1 MWKKV
6 LGYFKDEKNPIKV
19 ETRKAF
25 AIIFAI
31 LSLVGMFTVAST
43 FKGFTTFSLIRNVQI
58 PQYQSAENLK
68 QKATEIIGIYYL
80 LSGENDI
87 NIQMNEMYR
96 YDELEK
102 SFLDALKLIRSTAD
116 QLVVVESRSAVVK
129 LVDDTKT
136 TFDRMNQNA
145 RAMTIMN
152 MEGKRD
158 DAKKEFAKIGPD
170 IEVFK
175 KGVEQVEKLLNEDLK
190 VATERAQGFLK
201 WSTVVGVLVT
211 IASVLIALV
220 LINNLLKFLSVT
232 LLPISNLMHNLRQAV
247 FSIDK
252 SQKVVSPVSKYS
264 QKVFAK
270 DIVENN
276 IFDLAF
282 NDLGQKTEAFSAA
295 RTAMTSVFG
304 EDEMQWSL
312 MEDNFPPLITKRFPN
327 GTEKIL
333 KMSYTPLFDEKTEN
347 VQNIMIVAE
356 DVTELE
362 KAKREASSKQAEVL
376 VIQGLVGVDRGDLE
390 AFLNDSISGIGQCY
404 DLLGTFESDMESRK
418 VLFRILHTIKGN
430 SRLYNLMTISEV
442 VHVAENS
449 VVEIN
454 KRLDAK
460 ETVGTEYYAHL
471 TQGLRKIDE
480 VLASHSKTAESLFG
494 LRSAASAKREDFLI
508 QNMMANE
515 FAIAQKQAVVFD
527 KVQAES
533 MSLKSQYVLSAL
545 SSSLRDGLFNTTS
558 LVRYFGK
565 EDLAG
570 SMEAFAKGFNE
581 QDIENGTA
589 DFAPVREAYFRLL
602 FQSPR
607 KKKYE
612 LNMDDMLDPLAR
624 MFAVSRIAKQNLASP
639 ISESD
644 AATVFDEGF
653 ELYRSF
659 DALAFA
665 ELRFGAQ
672 RILLNCQAGKTTE
685 ALNAVLSQ
693 MWQNVLM
700 MFHIDSSLKSQTEGV
715 QIDVEALTNSFESG
729 FDDSDFE
736 SFEENQFILVDFLRS
751 ADSADVT
758 AEEFAE
764 LMLEYSGFEST
775 EDLAQFLAGSDESV
789 KHLGKIFELVKDG
802 LSTAANQKT
811 FGEVMAE
818 LRYDFVK
825 GYFDSCLK
833 VASKRMDFYRIAANY
848 LPDETLVTEVSAQQS
863 YEVSAQWYEQVS
875 ELVEEILG
883 NADDQVSML
892 AEDLKGLVESIFDY
906 PIKTLCGKME
916 PMVKDLTK
924 RLGKNI
930 NYVVAGDMVAM
941 PREQGYQLR
950 DALVHML
957 RNSLDHGIEMP
968 SDRVARAKPDVAT
981 IEVRTRD
988 LKGAIEVV
996 VRDDGNGIDV
1006 EKVVKKAIAMNAISA
1021 EKAESMTPKEKQ
1033 DLIFLSRLSTK
1044 DEVSSL
1050 SGRGVG
1056 MDAVKAII
1064 VEKLKGSITLETEFA
1079 KGSKFTL
1086 TIPKLRASSSSQR
1099 SGSEV
1104 EGFLNASVKSM
1115 AESREIFG
1123 KLLSDGEARNQLFRI
1138 LHTMKGSA
1146 TMHNLRNIADL
1157 VHVTENIVSDMS
1169 IMIDKGESVSDLMLA
1184 DLKADLDKIETSL
1197 RYELSSRTKSRV
1209 GASGSEMSYFLAQ
1222 GAEQVKSCF
1231 PMVATLTH
1239 SADVGKKMFQIL
1251 HTLKGNAQMNN
1262 LTVLSDSI
1270 HKVET
1275 DLETINLKVDKKE
1288 PVEQG
1293 LLDGLTTGLKSV
1305 ETLISIQLKKVTAT
1319 RTGRAVSE
1327 VESYLTQAASDLMS
1341 CTDWL
1346 QTVSTTP
1353 DSGQKLFQV
1362 LHTLKG
1368 NAQMHNLAS
1377 LSATIHKVEGDL
1389 EQINAKVAGKNAV
1402 SESEMDG
1409 LLSGFKA
1416 VEASVAAQL
1425 RKASRGSKGGTEVEN
1440 FLYQSLD
1447 DLGACAEFMV
1457 TVSKNIESGKKIF
1470 QVLHTLKGNA
1480 QLHNLAPM
1488 SAALHKV
1495 EGDLEAMNQKVEKGE
1510 TIDPS
1515 VWQALDAGIKSVES
1529 LILGQLRKVSAPRA
1543 GRGGSEVENFLAQA
1557 GSDLGSC
1564 GIWLASVGNNPES
1577 GKKIFQ
1583 VLHTLKGNAQ
1593 MHNLTAIASAIHKV
1607 ESDLENIN
1615 SKVEKKESVE
1625 PTSIEA
1631 LVSGIKGLESLVA
1644 AQMRK
1649 AGGNKSSR
1657 GPKSEVENF
1666 LSQAESD
1673 LADCGEWLVTV
1684 GEKTESGKKIFQ
1696 ILHTLKGNAQMHNLA
1711 PLAAALHKVE
1721 SDLEVINT
1729 KVGKKES
1736 VEKKAV
1742 DELVAEVKSIEALV
1756 VGLLKKSSGSKASSR
1771 QEGGSE
1777 VDQYLKQA
1785 SKEMTTCSDL
1795 VNAIQTDSNAGQ
1807 KMFQILHTLKGNAQ
1821 MHNLTALSST
1831 IHKVESE
1838 LEAINSMVDNKQ
1850 AVDGTLIEALKL
1862 GLKSIESV
1870 IANQTKRAGSSRS
1883 TRAPMNEVDTFLTQ
1897 VVTELVQAEQFIS
1910 TLSSSPEAGQKMFQ
1924 ILHTLKGNAQMHNLT
1939 AIANGIHKVEGELE
1953 SINALLDKKQ
1963 PIDSALTQGLASGL
1977 SNLRSVI
1984 EFRLGKS
1991 GLKPIKTGNNDKDNF
2006 LNQASR
2012 DISESFELSISI
2024 GVNPEIGQKIF
2035 QILHTMKGNAQMHNL
2050 AEFSSGIHK
2059 VESDLEMINTK
2070 VDKKDSV
2077 TPAEIRNLSEG
2088 IRNLDEMISS
2098 QNRRAPSPSRSAR
2111 SGNSEADN
2119 FLVQALSEI
2128 GEASDWLVTLSSSP
2142 EAGQKMFQILHTL
2155 KGNAQMHN
2163 LTAFSNALHKV
2174 EGDLESINSKIDKKE
2189 AVNLTEVA
2197 NLTEG
2202 LESLL
2207 TFCKTQP
2214 VKSSKSNLRSIKK
2227 DENQLFL
2234 DSVDESISECLA
2246 ICSNNVVQLED
2257 YRQMFR
2263 TLHTL
2268 KSNAELHN
2276 LHHIVSSLHDAET
2289 NLTTLTEQLEKKN
2302 DSGLVSLDQVRQGL
2316 EKVKQALNAT
2326 KKRPA

>member
-6 LGYFKDEKNPIKV
+6 VAYFKDDKNPIKV

-31 LSLVGMFTVAST
+31 LSLVGLFTVAST
-43 FKGFTTFSLIRNVQI
+43 FKGYKTFSLIRNVQI

-87 NIQMNEMYR
+87 TLQMNEMYR

-116 QLVVVESRSAVVK
+116 QLVVPESRSVVIK
-129 LVDDTKT
+129 LVDDTKA
-136 TFDRMNQNA
+136 TFDRMNANA
-145 RAMTIMN
+145 RSMTIMN
-152 MEGKRD
+152 MEGKRE
-158 DAKKEFAKIGPD
+158 DAKLEFAKIAPE

-175 KGVEQVEKLLNEDLK
+175 KGVEQVEKLLNDDLQ
-190 VATERAQGFLK
+190 VATERAQGLLK

-211 IASVLIALV
+211 IASILISLL
-220 LINNLLKFLSVT
+220 LINHLLKFLSVT

-252 SQKVVSPVSKYS
+252 DQNVVSPVSKYS

-282 NDLGQKTEAFSAA
+282 NDLGQKSEAFSAA

-312 MEDNFPPLITKRFPN
+312 MEDNLPPLITKRFAN

-333 KMSYTPLFDEKTEN
+333 KMTYTPLFDEKTQN

-362 KAKREASSKQAEVL
+362 KAKREASNKQAEVL

-404 DLLGTFESDMESRK
+404 DLLATFESDIESRK

-471 TQGLRKIDE
+471 TQGLRRIDE
-480 VLASHSKTAESLFG
+480 VLASHSKTAETLFG
-494 LRSAASAKREDFLI
+494 IRSAASGKREDLLI

-515 FAIAQKQAVVFD
+515 FALAQKQAVIFD

-533 MSLKSQYVLSAL
+533 MSLKCQYVLSAL
-545 SSSLRDGLFNTTS
+545 SSGLREGLNNTTS
-558 LVRYFGK
+558 IVRYFGK
-565 EDLAG
+565 EDLAS
-570 SMEAFAKGFNE
+570 SMDAFAKGFNE
-581 QDIENGTA
+581 LDIENGTA
-589 DFAPVREAYFRLL
+589 DFSAVREAYFRLL

-612 LNMDDMLDPLAR
+612 LSMDEMLDPLSR
-624 MFAVSRIAKQNLASP
+624 MFAVTRIAKQYLASP
-639 ISESD
+639 ISETD
-644 AATVFDEGF
+644 ATTVLSEGF

-659 DALAFA
+659 DALTFA
-665 ELRFGAQ
+665 ELRFCAQ
-672 RILLNCQAGKTTE
+672 RILLTCQAGKTT
-685 ALNAVLSQ
+685 ADLDVVLAQ
-693 MWQNVLM
+693 MWQYVLV
-700 MFHIDSSLKSQTEGV
+700 MFHVDSCLKPQPEGL
-715 QIDVEALTNSFESG
+715 QMEPGLLLNAFEAG

-736 SFEENQFILVDFLRS
+736 SFEENQFLLVDFLRS

-758 AEEFAE
+758 PEEFAE
-764 LMLEYSGFEST
+764 LMLGYSGLERAD
-775 EDLAQFLAGSDESV
+775 DLATFLAGSEESV
-789 KHLGKIFELVKDG
+789 NHLGKIFELVKDG
-802 LSTAANQKT
+802 LSTTANQT
-811 FGEVMAE
+811 SYGEIMSDIK
-818 LRYDFVK
+818 YDFVK
-825 GYFDSCLK
+825 DYFEACLRN
-833 VASKRMDFYRIAANY
+833 ASKRMDFYRIAANY

-875 ELVEEILG
+875 ELVDEILG
-883 NADDQVSML
+883 TADNQVVMM

-981 IEVRTRD
+981 IEIRTRD
-988 LKGAIEVV
+988 LKGSIEVV

-1006 EKVVKKAIAMNAISA
+1006 EKVVKKAIAMNAITA
-1021 EKAESMTPKEKQ
+1021 EKAESMTAKEKQ

-1064 VEKLKGSITLETEFA
+1064 VEKLKGSITLETDFA

-1086 TIPKLRASSSSQR
+1086 TIPKTRASSSSSR
-1099 SGSEV
+1099 GGSEV
-1104 EGFLNASVKSM
+1104 EVFLDSSVKSM
-1115 AESREIFG
+1115 SESRDLFG

-1146 TMHNLRNIADL
+1146 TMYNLRNIADL
-1157 VHVTENIVSDMS
+1157 VSVTENIVSDLS
-1169 IMIDKGESVSDLMLA
+1169 IMMAKGESVSDLLLA
-1184 DLKADLDKIETSL
+1184 DLKSDLDKIETTL
-1197 RYELSSRTKSRV
+1197 RYELSTRTKSRA

-1231 PMVATLTH
+1231 SMVATLTQ

-1262 LTVLSDSI
+1262 LTVLSDAI

-1275 DLETINLKVDKKE
+1275 DLEAINSKVDRKE
-1288 PVEQG
+1288 AVVQG
-1293 LLDGLTTGLKSV
+1293 VLEGLTSGLKSV
-1305 ETLISIQLKKVTAT
+1305 ETWISLQLKKVAAT
-1319 RTGRAVSE
+1319 RTGKTVSE
-1327 VESYLTQAASDLMS
+1327 VEGYLTQAISDLMS
-1341 CTDWL
+1341 CSDWL
-1346 QTVSTTP
+1346 LTVTTTSA
-1353 DSGQKLFQV
+1353 SGQKLFQF

-1368 NAQMHNLAS
+1368 NAQLHNLS
-1377 LSATIHKVEGDL
+1377 QLSGTIHKVEGDL
-1389 EQINAKVAGKNAV
+1389 EAINARVDRKQSV
-1402 SESEMDG
+1402 SEDELDG
-1409 LLSGFKA
+1409 LLSGFKSI
-1416 VEASVAAQL
+1416 EASVASLL
-1425 RKASRGSKGGTEVEN
+1425 RKASRGSKGSNELEN
-1440 FLYQSLD
+1440 FLYQALD
-1447 DLGACAEFMV
+1447 DLGACAEFTV
-1457 TVSKNIESGKKIF
+1457 TVTKNVESGKKIF

-1480 QLHNLAPM
+1480 QLHNLGPM

-1495 EGDLEAMNQKVEKGE
+1495 EGDLEAINQKVEKRQHM
-1510 TIDPS
+1510 DPS
-1515 VWQALDAGIKSVES
+1515 VWQALDASIKGVES
-1529 LILGQLRKVSAPRA
+1529 LISGQLRKASVPRA

-1557 GSDLGSC
+1557 GTDLGSC
-1564 GIWLASVGNNPES
+1564 GIWLASVDTDPES

-1583 VLHTLKGNAQ
+1583 ILHTLKGNAQ
-1593 MHNLTAIASAIHKV
+1593 MHNLTAIAAAIHKV
-1607 ESDLENIN
+1607 ESDLESIN
-1615 SKVEKKESVE
+1615 DKVEKKEAPE
-1625 PTSIEA
+1625 PGTMAA

-1644 AQMRK
+1644 TQMRK
-1649 AGGNKSSR
+1649 TAGSKSSR

-1684 GEKTESGKKIFQ
+1684 GEKSESGRKTFQ

-1729 KVGKKES
+1729 KVGKKEP

-1742 DELVAEVKSIEALV
+1742 DELVAQVKAIESSV
-1756 VGLLKKSSGSKASSR
+1756 VELLKKASGSKASSR

-1785 SKEMTTCSDL
+1785 AKEMITCSDL
-1795 VNAIQTDSNAGQ
+1795 ANAVQTDANAGQ

-1821 MHNLTALSST
+1821 MHNLTAVSSA
-1831 IHKVESE
+1831 IHKVETD
-1838 LEAINSMVDNKQ
+1838 LEVINGMIDEKQ
-1850 AVDGTLIEALKL
+1850 AVDASQIELLKL
-1862 GLKSIESV
+1862 GLKAVEGI
-1870 IANQTKRAGSSRS
+1870 IANQSKRAGPSRAS
-1883 TRAPMNEVDTFLTQ
+1883 RAQLSEVDTFLTQ
-1897 VVTELVQAEQFIS
+1897 AATELLQGESYLS
-1910 TLSSSPEAGQKMFQ
+1910 TLSSSPESGQKLFQ
-1924 ILHTLKGNAQMHNLT
+1924 ILHTIKGNAQMHNLT
-1939 AIANGIHKVEGELE
+1939 AIANGIHKIEGELE
-1953 SINALLDKKQ
+1953 SINALLDQKQ
-1963 PIDSALTQGLASGL
+1963 PVDSSLAQGLASGL
-1977 SNLRSVI
+1977 GLLRSI
-1984 EFRLGKS
+1984 IDFRLAKS
-1991 GLKPIKTGNNDKDNF
+1991 GLKVLKTSSSEKDTF
-2006 LNQASR
+2006 LSKASR
-2012 DISESFELSISI
+2012 DIGECLELSIS
-2024 GVNPEIGQKIF
+2024 VRANPEIGQKIF

-2050 AEFSSGIHK
+2050 DAFSSGIHK
-2059 VESDLEMINTK
+2059 VEGDLEIINGK
-2070 VDKKDSV
+2070 LDKKDFV
-2077 TPAEIRNLSEG
+2077 TAAEITNLFQG
-2088 IRNLDEMISS
+2088 IRSLDEMISS
-2098 QNRRAPSPSRSAR
+2098 LARRVPTPARSAR
-2111 SGNSEADN
+2111 RESSDADN
-2119 FLVQALSEI
+2119 FLAQALNEV
-2128 GEASDWLVTLSSSP
+2128 GETSDWLLTLSSNP
-2142 EAGQKMFQILHTL
+2142 EAGEKMLQILHTL
-2155 KGNAQMHN
+2155 KGNAQMHK
-2163 LTAFSNALHKV
+2163 LTAFADAIHKV
-2174 EGDLESINSKIDKKE
+2174 ESDLESLHSKLDKKE
-2189 AVNLTEVA
+2189 APTPTEVA
-2197 NLTEG
+2197 HLKEG

-2207 TFCKTQP
+2207 TYCKAQP
-2214 VKSSKSNLRSIKK
+2214 AKASRTSIRHVKK
-2227 DENQLFL
+2227 DESQLFL
-2234 DSVDESISECLA
+2234 DSVEESISECLA
-2246 ICSNNVVQLED
+2246 ICSSNVVQIED

-2276 LHHIVSSLHDAET
+2276 LHYIVSSLHDAET
-2289 NLTTLTEQLEKKN
+2289 NLTTVTEQLEKTN
-2302 DSGLVSLDQVRQGL
+2302 DSGLISLDEVRQGL
-2316 EKVKQALNAT
+2316 EKVKQALHSN